1 MSSYRKTPPVLVE
14 DTFEILDLS
23 KDEVWVL
30 FYALSVYDDSYNSTA
45 RRAAHTK
52 LLNLVDHM
60 TDDIT

>member
-30 FYALSVYDDSYNSTA
+30 FYALSVYDDSYNSTPC
-45 RRAAHTK
+45 K
-52 LLNLVDHM
+52 LLDLVDHM
-60 TDDIT
+60 TDDIA